1 MWSSCRKRNTFPL
14 FPFHP
19 LSLFF
24 FLQQKVPFCS
34 FLGWIHHNKVSLN
47 AADDCPRIFVSVY
60 TRVSFFVLLTLFL
73 TALSLLMDH
82 SVWLVPFVTRTRGST
97 HLVMGSFRC
106 ADPCSA
112 LMAVIGNNSTAQVGW
127 SVSRLMD
134 RPNTRRKWKL
144 KLREPDIALVRVV
157 PKLTA
162 KRYSKQR
169 YLHNLHAAKFLD
181 VVLANCLSKGFTV
194 MDATYDDVT
203 AFLYKSTA

>member
-1 MWSSCRKRNTFPL
+1 MWSSCRNRNTFPL

-19 LSLFF
+19 FSLF

-34 FLGWIHHNKVSLN
+34 FLGWIHHNKVSLY

-60 TRVSFFVLLTLFL
+60 TRVSFFVFLTLFL

-82 SVWLVPFVTRTRGST
+82 SVWLVPFVTRTRRST

-144 KLREPDIALVRVV
+144 KLRPDIALVRVG

-162 KRYSKQR
+162 KRYSKNSAIFIIFMQQSFGMLCWSTAFQR
-169 YLHNLHAAKFLD
+169 ASPWWSIPSLHATF
-181 VVLANCLSKGFTV
+181 N
-194 MDATYDDVT
+194 DVT
-203 AFLYKSTA
+203 AFFI